1 MKSIVNSLDVDR
13 GKGVSLTPDDAC
25 EHFVIQSLTP
35 EAGKLSEPQAK
46 PIALLESLK
55 VLQLSQKPEFPSSK
69 LQKESWLQGEYVE
82 HRFDDD
88 VGELEVEHLLQSP
101 SIELP

>member
-1 MKSIVNSLDVDR
+1 
-13 GKGVSLTPDDAC
+13 
-25 EHFVIQSLTP
+25 
-35 EAGKLSEPQAK
+35 
-46 PIALLESLK
+46 LESLK

-69 LQKESWLQGEYVE
+69 LQKESSLQGEYVE

>member
-1 MKSIVNSLDVDR
+1 V
-13 GKGVSLTPDDAC
+13 LTPDDAC
-25 EHFVIQSLTP
+25 EHLVLQSLTP

-46 PIALLESLK
+46 AIVVLESLK

-69 LQKESWLQGEYVE
+69 LQKESSLQGEDVE

-88 VGELEVEHLLQSP
+88 VGELEAEHLLQSP
-101 SIELP
+101 SIELL